1 MSWVVWDRA
10 WGDATVAPA
19 QPAQPAMAIARGC
32 SGDPRKP
39 RVFGLFL
46 SYLADAKCK
55 ATGFQDF
62 YVTIAY
68 NCSAGMHLMGFD
80 SNRKS
85 DAGRPQSTKTCSKT
99 SCQLS
104 CHCRQMQLVPLGA
117 EDPNHTC
124 SAWHLKVGTVRHCET
139 LWDRVSH
146 KTPPQRVQVQQ
157 SDHQPFW
164 SCQGYLSHLQA
175 QAPVGSAS
183 LKQSRK
189 HAYPGGL
196 MPFVSFRTK
205 QSFDRRTSGGRL
217 CRKDRSKEHCSRSEL
232 SELLFAKS

>member
-32 SGDPRKP
+32 SGDPQKP

-46 SYLADAKCK
+46 FYLADAKCK

-62 YVTIAY
+62 HVTIAY
-68 NCSAGMHLMGFD
+68 NCSAGMHLMRFD

-117 EDPNHTC
+117 EDPTHTC

-146 KTPPQRVQVQQ
+146 KTPPQRGASPTVRPPAFLILPGISVASASTGACWQCIIKTIKKTCISRASNAISQ
-157 SDHQPFW
+157 
-164 SCQGYLSHLQA
+164 LSHEAVLWPQN
-175 QAPVGSAS
+175 
-183 LKQSRK
+183 
-189 HAYPGGL
+189 
-196 MPFVSFRTK
+196 
-205 QSFDRRTSGGRL
+205 
-217 CRKDRSKEHCSRSEL
+217 
-232 SELLFAKS
+232 